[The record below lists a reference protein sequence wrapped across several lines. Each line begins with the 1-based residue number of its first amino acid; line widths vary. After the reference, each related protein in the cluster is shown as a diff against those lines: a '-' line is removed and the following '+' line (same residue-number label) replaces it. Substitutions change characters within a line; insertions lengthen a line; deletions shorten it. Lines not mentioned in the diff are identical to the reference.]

1 MSRII
6 YKYVVRVIS
15 IPTYKPKLNN
25 MTTTTKPATSF
36 WIIAVV
42 ALLWNL
48 MGIMAFSMDAFMTPE
63 VLEAVPTAERE
74 LYESSPI
81 WLKFVYGVAVFGG
94 TLGCILLLMK
104 KASAYRIFLVSL
116 IAILIQMLYSI
127 LFTKSME
134 VYGPTA
140 LIMPVLVIAIAA
152 FLLWYAKS
160 SQVKGWIS

>member
-1 MSRII
+1 
-6 YKYVVRVIS
+6 
-15 IPTYKPKLNN
+15 
-25 MTTTTKPATSF
+25 MTNSAKPAASF
-36 WIIAVV
+36 WIISIV

-48 MGIMAFSMDAFMTPE
+48 IGIMAFSMDIMMTPE
-63 VLEAVPTAERE
+63 ALDALPAAERE

-94 TLGCILLLMK
+94 TVGSILLLMK
-104 KASAYRIFLVSL
+104 KFSAYRVFLVSL

-140 LIMPVLVIAIAA
+140 LIMPVLVIAIAF
-152 FLLWYAKS
+152 FLLWYTKS
-160 SQVKGWIS
+160 CQTKGWIS